1 MQAPNPYAPPK
12 ADVADMQTREAAPPL
27 WNPNAA
33 ASWSLFFSPIF
44 GAILHMKNWQ
54 AMGEPQ
60 KAAASRIWAIASA
73 AFLVFMVLLSVW
85 LADNKAVDALARF
98 GGFGMLVAWYYA
110 LGKSQNAFVL
120 ARYGKD
126 YPRKGW
132 LKPLGIAIGAW
143 VGFMVAAVIVGVVA
157 GMLGGGN

>member
-1 MQAPNPYAPPK
+1 MQDPNTSPNPYAPPL
-12 ADVADMQTREAAPPL
+12 ADVADVPVQEAAPPL

-33 ASWSLFFSPIF
+33 ASWSLLFSPIF

-60 KAAASRIWAIASA
+60 KAAASKTWAIACA
-73 AFLVFMVLLSVW
+73 VFLVVLTLVSAW
-85 LADNKAVDALARF
+85 LAEENKAVDAIGRF
-98 GGFGMLVAWYYA
+98 GGFGLLVAWYYQ

-132 LKPLGIAIGAW
+132 PWPCGS
-143 VGFMVAAVIVGVVA
+143 GFSWRPSWWASSRAP
-157 GMLGGGN
+157 